1 MNGSGASRA
10 AQDGSSWGWG
20 RELLFVVVVAL
31 VISTL
36 LRAFVVQVFWIPSP
50 SMRDTLRE
58 SDRIAVVRGP
68 HYTGDIRR
76 GDVVVFDDQLGWLP
90 TVRAEGVAGVARRVG
105 EFVGLVPAGG
115 EQVLV
120 KRVIGVGGDR
130 VRCCTADGRISVN
143 GQPIAETYVAS
154 GQSPSSADFD
164 VTVPQGRL
172 WVMGDNRG
180 ESADSRLHMGAGQS
194 PYVSTSAVVGRAQ
207 WVIWPV
213 SHWSSIDGRTAFAR
227 VPDAR

>member
-1 MNGSGASRA
+1 MSGSEAIRTAEEKSGR
-10 AQDGSSWGWG
+10 GWG
-20 RELLFVVVVAL
+20 RELFFVVVVAL
-31 VISTL
+31 LISTL

-58 SDRIAVVRGP
+58 SDRIAVVRLP

-90 TVRAEGVAGVARRVG
+90 TLHSDGLAGVARQVG

-130 VRCCTADGRISVN
+130 VRCCTADGRITVN
-143 GQPIAETYVAS
+143 GQAITETYVRD
-154 GQSPSSADFD
+154 GQRPSSMDFD
-164 VTVPQGRL
+164 VTVPRGKL

-180 ESADSRLHMGAGQS
+180 ESADSRLHMGDGQD
-194 PYVSTSAVVGRAQ
+194 PFVSTSAVVGRAR
-207 WVIWPV
+207 WVIWPLA
-213 SHWSSIDGRTAFAR
+213 HWSSLGGREVFAH